1 MLNHLKWGTVAI
13 AAALASVGAHAADVK
28 IFGTHAQGATLAR
41 LESARPADLPGK
53 GTFPVNVNM
62 RQLRKLPIGAE
73 ADLNLPDGRTVAVVH
88 DETHRSE
95 SGNVTF
101 VGHLRDQGMD
111 YRVILTEAPN
121 GLANGIVTLP
131 EGGLRLEGRTG
142 QTWLIDPQR
151 AGIGYAPMAEPRLPE
166 ELSSAVERK
175 RHEAAEGSA
184 EGVMAPLAQTTVDVM
199 VVYTP
204 NMVSRY
210 GGDAG
215 ARARVDS
222 QMAIFNQILR
232 DSAVEVTARL
242 VKAMYVNQDDN
253 VNQGTLLTMIT
264 NGQGAF
270 SNVRPTRD
278 SVKADVV
285 HLLHKPTVGVGSCG
299 IAYLSVT
306 KGPTGHADWAY
317 GVTDDNC
324 PTMVM
329 AHEIGHNFGMNHDHA
344 QGGGEPVFPY
354 AWGYIVPGTNYGD
367 VMSYA
372 GTHYYKYSNPRIGG
386 CSGQACGQDGWA
398 DAARAM
404 NETKGIVANYRIG
417 AAPQA
422 CFYEHINYTGRALCS
437 STDNSWVGASWN
449 DMFSSVRVPAG
460 TRVTLYE
467 HANYG
472 GRALVLTGD
481 TSSLVPA
488 NFNDM
493 TSSFR
498 VAR

>member
-1 MLNHLKWGTVAI
+1 MLRKHLKWGALVA
-13 AAALASVGAHAADVK
+13 AMACTAAHAAEIKV
-28 IFGTHAQGATLAR
+28 FGAHPKGSALAR
-41 LESARPADLPGK
+41 LETARPADLPAK
-53 GTFPVNVNM
+53 GTSPVNVNM
-62 RQLRKLPIGAE
+62 RQLRKLPINAE
-73 ADLNLPDGRTVAVVH
+73 VELNLPDGRSMVVVH

-95 SGNVTF
+95 SGNHTF
-101 VGHLRDQGMD
+101 VGHVRDLGKD
-111 YRVILTEAPN
+111 FRVILTEAPD
-121 GLANGIVTLP
+121 GLANGIVTLRD
-131 EGGLRLEGRTG
+131 GGLRLEGRTG

-151 AGIGYAPMAEPRLPE
+151 AGIGYAPLAEPRLPE
-166 ELSSAVERK
+166 TLSAAVEK
-175 RHEAAEGSA
+175 KLDEAASA
-184 EGVMAPLAQTTVDVM
+184 EGVIQPQAQTTVDM
-199 VVYTP
+199 MIVYTP

-215 ARARVDS
+215 ARARIDS

-242 VKAMYVNQDDN
+242 VRAMYVNQDDN

-270 SNVRPTRD
+270 SGVQPARD
-278 SVKADVV
+278 AVKADVV

-306 KGPTGHADWAY
+306 QGPTGHADWAY

-329 AHEIGHNFGMNHDHA
+329 AHEVGHNFGMNHDHA

-386 CSGQACGQDGWA
+386 CSGQACGQEGWA
-398 DAARAM
+398 DAARAI
-404 NETKGIVANYRIG
+404 NGTKGIVGNYRIG
-417 AAPQA
+417 SLAPA
-422 CFYEHINYTGRALCS
+422 CFYEHANYAGRGFCAT
-437 STDNSWVGASWN
+437 TDSSWVGQDWN
-449 DMFSSVRVPAG
+449 DLISSVRVPAG
-460 TRVTLYE
+460 ARVTLYE

-472 GRALVLTGD
+472 GRAVVLTGD
-481 TSSLVPA
+481 TSMVPLD
-488 NFNDM
+488 FNDR
-493 TSSFR
+493 TSSFKI
-498 VAR
+498 AR

>member
-1 MLNHLKWGTVAI
+1 MQRKLE
-13 AAALASVGAHAADVK
+13 AAAVEEKG
-28 IFGTHAQGATLAR
+28 QGDEAR
-41 LESARPADLPGK
+41 I
-53 GTFPVNVNM
+53 
-62 RQLRKLPIGAE
+62 Q
-73 ADLNLPDGRTVAVVH
+73 
-88 DETHRSE
+88 
-95 SGNVTF
+95 
-101 VGHLRDQGMD
+101 
-111 YRVILTEAPN
+111 
-121 GLANGIVTLP
+121 
-131 EGGLRLEGRTG
+131 
-142 QTWLIDPQR
+142 
-151 AGIGYAPMAEPRLPE
+151 
-166 ELSSAVERK
+166 
-175 RHEAAEGSA
+175 
-184 EGVMAPLAQTTVDVM
+184 PLAQSTVDMM

-215 ARARVDS
+215 ARARIDS

-242 VKAMYVNQDDN
+242 VKALYVNQDDN

-270 SNVRPTRD
+270 ANVRPERD
-278 SVKADVV
+278 AAKADVV

-329 AHEIGHNFGMNHDHA
+329 AHEVGHNFGMNHDHA

-398 DAARAM
+398 DAARAI

-417 AAPQA
+417 APTPA
-422 CFYEHINYTGRALCS
+422 CFYEHANYAGKVLCS
-437 STDNSWVGASWN
+437 TTDNPWVGASWN
-449 DMFSSVRVPAG
+449 DLISSVRVPAG

-467 HANYG
+467 HANYQ
-472 GRALVLTGD
+472 GRALVLTSD
-481 TSSLVPA
+481 TSLVPA
-488 NFNDM
+488 DFNDK
-493 TSSFR
+493 TSSFK

>member
-1 MLNHLKWGTVAI
+1 MLNHLRWGVAAVAMACTAVQ
-13 AAALASVGAHAADVK
+13 AAEVK
-28 IFGTHAQGATLAR
+28 IFGAHAKGAE
-41 LESARPADLPGK
+41 LEKIEAARPADLPAK

-62 RQLRKLPIGAE
+62 RQLRKLPINAE
-73 ADLNLPDGRTVAVVH
+73 VELNLPDGRSVVVVH
-88 DETHRSE
+88 DETRRSE
-95 SGNVTF
+95 SGNHTF
-101 VGHLRDQGMD
+101 VGHLRDLGPD

-121 GLANGIVTLP
+121 GLANGIVTLRD
-131 EGGLRLEGRTG
+131 GGLRVEGRTG

-151 AGIGYAPMAEPRLPE
+151 AGIGYAPLAEPRLPE
-166 ELSSAVERK
+166 TLSAAVERK
-175 RHEAAEGSA
+175 RDEAATPEGIIQ
-184 EGVMAPLAQTTVDVM
+184 PLAQSTVDM
-199 VVYTP
+199 MIVYTP

-215 ARARVDS
+215 ARARIDS

-242 VKAMYVNQDDN
+242 VKTLYVNQDDN

-306 KGPTGHADWAY
+306 KGPSGHADWAY

-329 AHEIGHNFGMNHDHA
+329 PHEVGHNFGMNHDHA

-372 GTHYYKYSNPRIGG
+372 GTHY
-386 CSGQACGQDGWA
+386 
-398 DAARAM
+398 
-404 NETKGIVANYRIG
+404 
-417 AAPQA
+417 
-422 CFYEHINYTGRALCS
+422 
-437 STDNSWVGASWN
+437 
-449 DMFSSVRVPAG
+449 
-460 TRVTLYE
+460 
-467 HANYG
+467 
-472 GRALVLTGD
+472 
-481 TSSLVPA
+481 
-488 NFNDM
+488 
-493 TSSFR
+493 
-498 VAR
+498 

>member
-1 MLNHLKWGTVAI
+1 MLRKHLKWGALVAAI
-13 AAALASVGAHAADVK
+13 ACSAAHAADVK
-28 IFGTHAQGATLAR
+28 IFGAHPQGAALNR
-41 LESARPADLPGK
+41 LELARPADLPAK

-62 RQLRKLPIGAE
+62 RQLRKLPVGAE
-73 ADLNLPDGRTVAVVH
+73 VELNLPDGRSVVVVH
-88 DETHRSE
+88 DETHRAE
-95 SGNVTF
+95 SGNHTF
-101 VGHLRDQGMD
+101 VGHVRDLGKD
-111 YRVILTEAPN
+111 FRVILTEAPD
-121 GLANGIVTLP
+121 GLANGIVTLRD
-131 EGGLRLEGRTG
+131 GGLRLEGRTG

-151 AGIGYAPMAEPRLPE
+151 AGIGYAPLAEPRLPE
-166 ELSSAVERK
+166 TLSAAVEK
-175 RHEAAEGSA
+175 KLDEAHAHAE
-184 EGVMAPLAQTTVDVM
+184 EGIQPQAQTTVDMM

-215 ARARVDS
+215 ARARIDS

-232 DSAVEVTARL
+232 DSAVEATARL
-242 VKAMYVNQDDN
+242 VRAMYVNQDDN

-270 SNVRPTRD
+270 SGVHPARD
-278 SVKADVV
+278 ASKADVV

-329 AHEIGHNFGMNHDHA
+329 AHEVGHNFGMNHDHA

-386 CSGQACGQDGWA
+386 CSGQPCGQENWA
-398 DAARAM
+398 DAARAI
-404 NETKGIVANYRIG
+404 NGTKGIVGNYRIG

-422 CFYEHINYTGRALCS
+422 CFYEHINYTGRVLCS
-437 STDNSWVGASWN
+437 STDNSWVGSSWN
-449 DMFSSVRVPAG
+449 DLFSSVRVPAG

-493 TSSFR
+493 ASSFR
-498 VAR
+498 VQR